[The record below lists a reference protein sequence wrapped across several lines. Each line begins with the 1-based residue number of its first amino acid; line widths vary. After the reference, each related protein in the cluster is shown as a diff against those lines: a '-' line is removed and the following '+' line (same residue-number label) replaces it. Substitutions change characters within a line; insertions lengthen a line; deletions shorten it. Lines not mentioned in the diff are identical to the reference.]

1 MSKKYDVVAITGS
14 YMKDGQEKKVYSNV
28 GEIFNSGDRFF
39 LKMNALPFDEEGK
52 LINFFSLYAPKAK
65 ESQAEGVNQAIGSA
79 GAQGQQTAR
88 LADDF
93 DDDLP
98 F

>member
-1 MSKKYDVVAITGS
+1 MPKKYDVVAITGS
-14 YMKDGQEKKVYSNV
+14 YMKDGQEKKVYTNV

-52 LINFFSLYAPKAK
+52 LINFFSLYAPKASQ
-65 ESQAEGVNQAIGSA
+65 SQAPQAQQAIDRPA
-79 GAQGQQTAR
+79 T
-88 LADDF
+88 DDAF
-93 DDDLP
+93 DDDIP

>member
-1 MSKKYDVVAITGS
+1 
-14 YMKDGQEKKVYSNV
+14 MKEGQEKKVYTNV

-52 LINFFSLYAPKAK
+52 LINFFSLYAPKARD
-65 ESQAEGVNQAIGSA
+65 SQATQAKEAINKPVDE
-79 GAQGQQTAR
+79 T
-88 LADDF
+88 F
-93 DDDLP
+93 DDDIP